1 MTALNLAF
9 DYRFHEETRSQL
21 HQLSHIP
28 FGFGPRYCI
37 GIEYCYL
44 AIKMAVISLL
54 RKYTFVQ
61 APDTEVI
68 RPGKLNSQFIVT
80 NFSVLHAG
88 GRSLFRFHI
97 SYSV

>member
-1 MTALNLAF
+1 MFVLSLILLANPWLREVAGAPTPQKTPIRKF
-9 DYRFHEETRSQL
+9 ET
-21 HQLSHIP
+21 I
-28 FGFGPRYCI
+28 
-37 GIEYCYL
+37 
-44 AIKMAVISLL
+44 
-54 RKYTFVQ
+54 
-61 APDTEVI
+61 I

>member
-1 MTALNLAF
+1 MVHARASAL
-9 DYRFHEETRSQL
+9 HSC
-21 HQLSHIP
+21 
-28 FGFGPRYCI
+28 CI
-37 GIEYCYL
+37 KRNHYSIVVIIQNEVALFPVIMGCTSVWEDGWWNCYDF
-44 AIKMAVISLL
+44 I
-54 RKYTFVQ
+54 
-61 APDTEVI
+61 I